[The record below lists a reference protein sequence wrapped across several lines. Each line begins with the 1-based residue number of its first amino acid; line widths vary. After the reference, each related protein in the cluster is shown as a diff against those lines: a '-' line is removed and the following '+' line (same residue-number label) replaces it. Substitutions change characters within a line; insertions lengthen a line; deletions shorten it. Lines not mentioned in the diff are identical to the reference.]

1 MPFTFSHPA
10 ILIPLRVLPKNLFS
24 ITGLVIGSLIPDF
37 EYFLRLKLKSDHS
50 HTLSGIFWF
59 DLPVSL
65 FFCFIFHLIVRKQ
78 LIDNLPDFFK
88 SRLWKFRD
96 LNWVSYFFKNWY
108 IVILSIFIGVLSH
121 IFWDSFTHEDGF
133 FVDRI
138 NLLNGKLLLLNHE
151 FHTYK
156 VLQQLSTLF
165 GGLSIFIFVFRL
177 SKTNSYSKINIIP
190 FWLVFFSLLITSFL
204 TFTTIQNDLVKVG
217 HKIVILISSSLLSLI
232 FTTLI
237 FKIKKFYFSL

>member
-78 LIDNLPDFFK
+78 NLTG
-88 SRLWKFRD
+88 
-96 LNWVSYFFKNWY
+96 
-108 IVILSIFIGVLSH
+108 I
-121 IFWDSFTHEDGF
+121 
-133 FVDRI
+133 
-138 NLLNGKLLLLNHE
+138 
-151 FHTYK
+151 
-156 VLQQLSTLF
+156 
-165 GGLSIFIFVFRL
+165 
-177 SKTNSYSKINIIP
+177 
-190 FWLVFFSLLITSFL
+190 
-204 TFTTIQNDLVKVG
+204 
-217 HKIVILISSSLLSLI
+217 
-232 FTTLI
+232 
-237 FKIKKFYFSL
+237 